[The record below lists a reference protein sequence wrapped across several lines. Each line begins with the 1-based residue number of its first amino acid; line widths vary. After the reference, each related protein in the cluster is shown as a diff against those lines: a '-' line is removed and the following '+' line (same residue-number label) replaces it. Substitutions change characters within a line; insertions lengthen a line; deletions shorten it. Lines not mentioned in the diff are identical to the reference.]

1 MKKKLSS
8 AGFHR
13 MHEHEFICFEL
24 SSNLWA
30 LQKQS
35 FWPDKYFLLDFQMIT
50 TILQTQED
58 CFLDASGS
66 LAFYLKPAKK

>member
-1 MKKKLSS
+1 
-8 AGFHR
+8 
-13 MHEHEFICFEL
+13 
-24 SSNLWA
+24 
-30 LQKQS
+30 
-35 FWPDKYFLLDFQMIT
+35 MIT